1 MSNKRKISDLLL
13 FQYITACSVGFL
25 EMFRMKCPS
34 DMEQRNGRIER
45 QGNENPE
52 VQIFRYVT
60 DKTFDSYLYQMLENK
75 QKFISQVMTSK
86 TPERTC
92 ADIDEAALD
101 YAEVK
106 ALCAGNPD
114 TTRGAFEKRAI
125 LRYKSTKSI
134 TKNVMLFVFFI
145 GKYHSASVNEN
156 DCINL
161 TNILLSRFLY
171 CPYGCQKYRNPF
183 SCSSM
188 PHGIFPA
195 CQMLY
200 L

>member
-1 MSNKRKISDLLL
+1 
-13 FQYITACSVGFL
+13 
-25 EMFRMKCPS
+25 
-34 DMEQRNGRIER
+34 MEQRNGRIER

-52 VQIFRYVT
+52 VDIFRYVT
-60 DKTFDSYLYQMLENK
+60 NKSFDSCLFQILENK

-92 ADIDEAALD
+92 ADMDETALD

-106 ALCAGNPD
+106 ALCAGNP
-114 TTRGAFEKRAI
+114 TKTRGAYGKRAI

-134 TKNVMLFVFFI
+134 TKNVMLFVSFI
-145 GKYHSASVNEN
+145 DKQYLASVKEN

-171 CPYGCQKYRNPF
+171 YPYGCRKYQNPF

-188 PHGIFPA
+188 PHGICRV
-195 CQMLY
+195 CQKLC
-200 L
+200 LSP

>member
-1 MSNKRKISDLLL
+1 
-13 FQYITACSVGFL
+13 
-25 EMFRMKCPS
+25 
-34 DMEQRNGRIER
+34 MEQRNGRIER

-52 VQIFRYVT
+52 VDIYRYVT
-60 DKTFDSYLYQMLENK
+60 NKSFDSYLFQILENK

-92 ADIDEAALD
+92 ADMDETALD

-106 ALCAGNPD
+106 ALCAGNPNI
-114 TTRGAFEKRAI
+114 TRGAYEQRAI

-145 GKYHSASVNEN
+145 DKQYLASDKEN

-171 CPYGCQKYRNPF
+171 CPYGCRKYRNPF

-188 PHGIFPA
+188 PHGICRAF
-195 CQMLY
+195 QRLY

>member
-1 MSNKRKISDLLL
+1 
-13 FQYITACSVGFL
+13 
-25 EMFRMKCPS
+25 MFRMECPS

-45 QGNENPE
+45 HGNENPK
-52 VQIFRYVT
+52 VDIFRYVT
-60 DKTFDSYLYQMLENK
+60 NKSFDSYLFQILENK

-86 TPERTC
+86 TTERTC
-92 ADIDEAALD
+92 ADMDETALD

-114 TTRGAFEKRAI
+114 KTRGAYGKRAI

-134 TKNVMLFVFFI
+134 TKNVMLFVSFI
-145 GKYHSASVNEN
+145 DKQYLASDKEN
-156 DCINL
+156 DCIDL

-188 PHGIFPA
+188 PHGICRAF
-195 CQMLY
+195 QKLY

>member
-1 MSNKRKISDLLL
+1 
-13 FQYITACSVGFL
+13 
-25 EMFRMKCPS
+25 
-34 DMEQRNGRIER
+34 MEQRNGRIER

-52 VQIFRYVT
+52 VDIYRYVT
-60 DKTFDSYLYQMLENK
+60 NKSFDSYLFQILENK

-92 ADIDEAALD
+92 ADMDETALD

-106 ALCAGNPD
+106 ALCAGNP
-114 TTRGAFEKRAI
+114 TKTRGAYGKRAI

-145 GKYHSASVNEN
+145 DKQYLASIKEN
-156 DCINL
+156 DCIDL

-171 CPYGCQKYRNPF
+171 CPYGCRKYQNPSF
-183 SCSSM
+183 CSSI
-188 PHGIFPA
+188 PHGIFPV
-195 CQMLY
+195 CQKLY

>member
-1 MSNKRKISDLLL
+1 M
-13 FQYITACSVGFL
+13 Q
-25 EMFRMKCPS
+25 
-34 DMEQRNGRIER
+34 QRDGRIER

-52 VQIFRYVT
+52 VDIYRYVT
-60 DKTFDSYLYQMLENK
+60 NKSFDSYLFQILENK

-92 ADIDEAALD
+92 ADMDETALD

-106 ALCAGNPD
+106 ALCAGKPNK
-114 TTRGAFEKRAI
+114 TRGAYEQRTI
-125 LRYKSTKSI
+125 LCYKSAKSI

-145 GKYHSASVNEN
+145 DKQYLASVNEN

-171 CPYGCQKYRNPF
+171 CPYGCRKYQNPF

-195 CQMLY
+195 CQKLC
-200 L
+200 LSF

>member
-25 EMFRMKCPS
+25 EMFRINCPS

-52 VQIFRYVT
+52 VDIYRYVT
-60 DKTFDSYLYQMLENK
+60 NKSFDSYLFQILENK

-92 ADIDEAALD
+92 ADMDETALD

-106 ALCAGNPD
+106 ALCAGNPNK
-114 TTRGAFEKRAI
+114 TRGAYGKRAI
-125 LRYKSTKSI
+125 LRCLCQNASPI
-134 TKNVMLFVFFI
+134 CVMHF
-145 GKYHSASVNEN
+145 
-156 DCINL
+156 
-161 TNILLSRFLY
+161 
-171 CPYGCQKYRNPF
+171 
-183 SCSSM
+183 
-188 PHGIFPA
+188 GIFNVLLQKNTGYDIIKKIQTFQGELNA
-195 CQMLY
+195 INNSNMR
-200 L
+200 

>member
-25 EMFRMKCPS
+25 EMFRINCPS

-52 VQIFRYVT
+52 VDIYRYVT
-60 DKTFDSYLYQMLENK
+60 NKSFDSYLFQILENK

-92 ADIDEAALD
+92 ADMDETALD

-106 ALCAGNPD
+106 ALCAGNPT
-114 TTRGAFEKRAI
+114 TTRGACEKGDFT
-125 LRYKSTKSI
+125 LFMQLSTTEKCGAFLHLELLQNTISVICFGSI
-134 TKNVMLFVFFI
+134 SL
-145 GKYHSASVNEN
+145 
-156 DCINL
+156 
-161 TNILLSRFLY
+161 
-171 CPYGCQKYRNPF
+171 
-183 SCSSM
+183 
-188 PHGIFPA
+188 
-195 CQMLY
+195 
-200 L
+200 